1 MSIMK
6 KRPNPDKV
14 DTLIGNKTVF
24 EGKLNVYGGIRI
36 DGAVKGEIE
45 CQGILVVGNGGKI
58 EANIIADS
66 AIIGG
71 EVIGNITA
79 KNRLEIISKG
89 KVRGDIASSHLI
101 INDGVIFDGSC
112 HMLSDKPVKYP
123 LDKKEDIPAE
133 NSLQENEK
141 Q

>member
-6 KRPNPDKV
+6 KRPNTDKV

-24 EGKLNVYGGIRI
+24 EGKLNAYGGIRI
-36 DGAVKGEIE
+36 DGTVKGEIE

-89 KVRGDIASSHLI
+89 KVRGDIAASHLI
-101 INDGVIFDGSC
+101 IDDGVIFEGSC
-112 HMLSDKPVKYP
+112 RMLTDEPVKYP
-123 LDKKEDIPAE
+123 LDKKETLPKDPG
-133 NSLQENEK
+133 QEAK
-141 Q
+141 K